1 MHTVHLPPTP
11 LRQKWPITGRVSPC
25 QHTLCQ
31 GHWEEFLS
39 QKMPEWVPSKD
50 KWASWVLESILFLVF
65 ASVYQEEAEVLAGG
79 QGAGLDALTV
89 YAVWVSGCP

>member
-1 MHTVHLPPTP
+1 MPAV
-11 LRQKWPITGRVSPC
+11 R
-25 QHTLCQ
+25 CQ

-39 QKMPEWVPSKD
+39 QKMPAWVPSKD

-79 QGAGLDALTV
+79 QGAGLGRSHCLCCLALGV
-89 YAVWVSGCP
+89 PMN